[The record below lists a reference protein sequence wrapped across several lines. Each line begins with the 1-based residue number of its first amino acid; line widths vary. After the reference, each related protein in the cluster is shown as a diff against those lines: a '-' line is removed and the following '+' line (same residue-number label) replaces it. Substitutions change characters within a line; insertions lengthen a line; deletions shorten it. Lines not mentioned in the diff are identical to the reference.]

1 MIEHDHVDA
10 SVDRERKVLNTI
22 GTRCRRSVASD
33 NGNIIV
39 PVRSNDQE
47 WAADDGC
54 NRQRLN
60 VVKANGS
67 TAGKHATLVVF
78 GAREESYATVDDQLV
93 ARQDANWV
101 TTVDKDWRCTRGYRE
116 CVASL
121 SAKYG
126 QGFGTDVVDC
136 LQGTDSH
143 QGTSNGNGFCSHRAN
158 HHQLIVSGKKID
170 IERSNSRSVDNR
182 C

>member
-10 SVDRERKVLNTI
+10 LIDRERKVLNTI
-22 GTRCRRSVASD
+22 GTSRCGSVSSD

-101 TTVDKDWRCTRGYRE
+101 ATVDEDWRCTRVYRE

-143 QGTSNGNGFCSHRAN
+143 QSASDGNSFRGHRAN
-158 HHQLIVSGKKID
+158 HCQLIVSGKEVD